1 MAARAA
7 YRFASRASRH
17 IPECMPS
24 TSRCSAATGRAS
36 QSQRAAGRAFEQT
49 KGSGQPGKSF
59 STRRN
64 HDNLL
69 RRRAL
74 LTQLP
79 NAVTRALARQTSL
92 IIFDWQGD
100 DT

>member
-1 MAARAA
+1 MA
-7 YRFASRASRH
+7 
-17 IPECMPS
+17 S

-36 QSQRAAGRAFEQT
+36 QSQRAAGRAFEAPKASSQ
-49 KGSGQPGKSF
+49 SGRNF
-59 STRRN
+59 STQRSAN
-64 HDNLL
+64 NILK
-69 RRRAL
+69 RRAL

-92 IIFDWQGD
+92 MIFDWQGD